1 MSEKASIKV
10 ERRSTFDFDKHE
22 EEENCYILISGKG
35 KFGGEVFFCSGSEC
49 GFYRKNKGQD

>member
-10 ERRSTFDFDKHE
+10 ERRSTFDFDKDE

-49 GFYRKNKGQD
+49 GF